1 MARLL
6 YGNFDFEHELGTPH
20 YNRPKRLARLNAEL
34 TACLIAIAS
43 DHDQIWCPE
52 TLPENYAERLA
63 DAGLPAVELVHPDQN
78 CQVNPDVPVE
88 LAPWGWS
95 HAAVEFALHTGVTVP
110 SINLD
115 AIRKANS
122 RGFSF
127 ALEQSLAVALPG
139 SIRLDSSR
147 QLVDAISESAA
158 AWGRS
163 TAEHRVILKAEFG
176 MSGRERFVLRGNE
189 ALTPSVHGWI
199 NRRVEQAGNVYLEP
213 WLDRVAEFSTHWEI
227 TQLETVPAKGSG
239 TAQAVRSTAPD
250 APNSSPAFSEN
261 VRFVGLTQLL
271 NTPHG
276 QYSGSRVGATATE
289 LPDDELD
296 RLLAEIKT
304 AAEQAAVAASL
315 LGYAG
320 PVGIDAMIYRD
331 AEGALQTRPVQDINA
346 RWSMGRIA
354 LALQQ
359 RLAPTGCLLLLRI
372 PLSSSDTS
380 DELPIVT
387 PDDGQLIRLTP
398 AVVGNESCSEV
409 LVAVVG
415 SSPQRLAVVERR
427 LRSYDL
433 G

>member
-20 YNRPKRLARLNAEL
+20 YNRPQRLARLNAEL

-52 TLPENYAERLA
+52 PLPENYAERLA
-63 DAGLPAVELVHPDQN
+63 DAGLPAVELIHPDQN
-78 CQVNPDVPVE
+78 CQVTPNVSVE

-95 HAAVEFALHTGVTVP
+95 RAAVEFAQQTGASVP
-110 SINLD
+110 NVNLD
-115 AIRKANS
+115 AVRKANS

-127 ALEQSLAVALPG
+127 ALEQSLAVAPPG
-139 SIRLDSSR
+139 SIRLESSR
-147 QLVDAISESAA
+147 QLVASIAESAA

-163 TAEHRVILKAEFG
+163 PADHHVILKAEFG
-176 MSGRERFVLRGNE
+176 MSGRERFVLRGDE

-199 NRRVEQAGNVYLEP
+199 NRRVEQSGVVYLEP
-213 WLDRVAEFSTHWEI
+213 WLERVAEFSTHWEI
-227 TQLETVPAKGSG
+227 
-239 TAQAVRSTAPD
+239 APGEAASD
-250 APNSSPAFSEN
+250 LSPASSGC
-261 VRFVGLTQLL
+261 VCFVGLTQLL

-296 RLLAEIKT
+296 RLLLAIKAT
-304 AAEQAAVAASL
+304 AEQAAAPASL
-315 LGYAG
+315 FRYTG

-331 AEGALQTRPVQDINA
+331 AEGTLQTRPVQDINA

-359 RLAPTGCLLLLRI
+359 RLASTGCLSLLKI
-372 PLSSSDTS
+372 PACEAQLC
-380 DELPIVT
+380 
-387 PDDGQLIRLTP
+387 DDGIRDAKLLHLTP
-398 AVVGNESCSEV
+398 SVVGTAPVSDR
-409 LVAVVG
+409 LVALIAD
-415 SSPQRLAVVERR
+415 SPEQLTAAEQHFK
-427 LRSYDL
+427 
-433 G
+433 